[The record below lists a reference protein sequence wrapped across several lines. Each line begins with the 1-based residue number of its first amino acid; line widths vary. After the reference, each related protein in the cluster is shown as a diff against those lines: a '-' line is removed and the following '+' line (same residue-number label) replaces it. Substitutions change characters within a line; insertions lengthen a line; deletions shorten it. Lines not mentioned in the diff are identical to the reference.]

1 MQRYFEKISYDQFKK
16 DISDN
21 KELYDSYNIPKRK
34 TKYAAG
40 YDIFLIEDLVINPN
54 EIIKIPTGI
63 KANMLEDEVLFLI
76 IRSGMGFKYNIK
88 LCNRVGIIDK
98 DYYNNLNNEGHIF
111 LKIQNEG
118 KSKVEI
124 KKGESICQG
133 IFMKY
138 LKVDNEIED
147 FIERKGKY

>member
-1 MQRYFEKISYDQFKK
+1 MQRYFEKISYKQFKK

-76 IRSGMGFKYNIK
+76 IRSGMGFKYNIR
-88 LCNRVGIIDK
+88 LCNQVAIIDK

-118 KSKVEI
+118 KNKVEI

-147 FIERKGKY
+147 FIERKEKY

>member
-1 MQRYFEKISYDQFKK
+1 MQRYFEKISYEQFKK

-76 IRSGMGFKYNIK
+76 IRSGMGFKYNIR
-88 LCNRVGIIDK
+88 LCNQVAIIDK

-118 KSKVEI
+118 KNKVEI

>member
-76 IRSGMGFKYNIK
+76 IRSGMGFKYNIR
-88 LCNRVGIIDK
+88 LCNQVAIIDK

-118 KSKVEI
+118 KNKVEI

>member
-1 MQRYFEKISYDQFKK
+1 MQRYFEKISYKQFKK

-76 IRSGMGFKYNIK
+76 IRSGMGFKYNIR
-88 LCNRVGIIDK
+88 LCNQVAIIDK

-118 KSKVEI
+118 KNKVEI

>member
-63 KANMLEDEVLFLI
+63 KATMLEDEVLFLI
-76 IRSGMGFKYNIK
+76 IRSGMGFKYNIR
-88 LCNRVGIIDK
+88 LCNQVGIIDK

-118 KSKVEI
+118 KNKVEI

>member
-63 KANMLEDEVLFLI
+63 KATMLEDEVLFLI
-76 IRSGMGFKYNIK
+76 IRSY
-88 LCNRVGIIDK
+88 
-98 DYYNNLNNEGHIF
+98 
-111 LKIQNEG
+111 
-118 KSKVEI
+118 
-124 KKGESICQG
+124 
-133 IFMKY
+133 
-138 LKVDNEIED
+138 
-147 FIERKGKY
+147 

>member
-16 DISDN
+16 DISNN

-76 IRSGMGFKYNIK
+76 IRSGMGFKYNIR
-88 LCNRVGIIDK
+88 LCNQIGIIDK

-124 KKGESICQG
+124 KKGEPICQG

-147 FIERKGKY
+147 FTERKGKY

>member
-76 IRSGMGFKYNIK
+76 IRSGMGFKYNIR
-88 LCNRVGIIDK
+88 LCNQVGIIDK

-118 KSKVEI
+118 KNKVEI

>member
-1 MQRYFEKISYDQFKK
+1 MQRYFEKISYEQFKK

-76 IRSGMGFKYNIK
+76 IRSGMGFKYNIR
-88 LCNRVGIIDK
+88 LCNQIGIIDK

-118 KSKVEI
+118 KNKVEI

-138 LKVDNEIED
+138 LKVDSEIED
-147 FIERKGKY
+147 FTERKGKY